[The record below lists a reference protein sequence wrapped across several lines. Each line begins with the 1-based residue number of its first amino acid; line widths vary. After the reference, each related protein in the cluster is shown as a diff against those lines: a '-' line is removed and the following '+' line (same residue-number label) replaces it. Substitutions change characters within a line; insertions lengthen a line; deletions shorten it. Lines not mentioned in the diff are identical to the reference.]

1 MAKRSTNKRGYSQL
15 RKWLAKLQIRAR
27 LARPLRD
34 SNIRL
39 SLCLRDGT
47 VEIFSCE
54 TNTAVLLPEQD
65 IDLLIANLKS
75 FHQDRSIRETVSLD
89 PFS

>member
-1 MAKRSTNKRGYSQL
+1 MPSPKEPTRD
-15 RKWLAKLQIRAR
+15 IR
-27 LARPLRD
+27 PSD
-34 SNIRL
+34 IRL
-39 SLCLRDGT
+39 SLCLRDGA

-75 FHQDRSIRETVSLD
+75 FHQDRSIRETVALCPSAKID
-89 PFS
+89 ASDKT